1 MIMNENDE
9 KNIKENTKLNSS
21 EKNPNEK
28 NNENNIKT
36 DLNSN
41 PEIKL
46 INKENDS
53 RDSTEDLNSSNESK
67 KNYSNNSNND
77 LNKSEEKTKISE
89 NHFEPNKIKDEKT
102 NDEEKKNSE
111 ETQENITEE
120 KKKKDLEI
128 EKDVKDTH
136 PEELKIEKIQPLNYN
151 SGENDIKKK
160 TSEHKDKNEK
170 KIVSENLTYN
180 PSNNNQIF
188 GTNKNN
194 NIIIDN
200 DINLSIKNSE
210 LIGFSN
216 LGNTCYMNSFL
227 QILLHF
233 PNFINQLKEIVK
245 ENNLKINLIDNII
258 KLSDNRTNKKYL
270 RNIKYLM
277 GEVYEKYGEYV
288 QNDSQMFGIDLLN
301 EMICLLKNEKNLN
314 DSDEILMPKSK
325 IKEKINFNNIEKYK
339 KILFEEYKENC
350 NFKEENEIFLEKLF
364 QFHEYSIKVSAEN
377 VKNIVLEK
385 VEYET
390 FLNISLVIPQDKTRW
405 KLVDL
410 LKNKYQVLEMP
421 NNEVNNKIET
431 NFKNFNIN
439 EINIENNTN
448 SNNNEKKNFFESII
462 EYIKAFFN
470 YLFGK
475 NSEEKNIIIKNKVS
489 KKYRRLASL
498 PKILILSINR
508 AILGRNFN
516 TDNISYEEYLDMSP
530 FIDKEF
536 LSNIKSTKYKLFAV
550 NECYGYIRQSGH
562 CYSYIKVNNKW
573 FKFNDEY
580 VHENI
585 PKNPSNHV
593 VGLYYIQC

>member
-1 MIMNENDE
+1 MIINEKDE
-9 KNIKENTKLNSS
+9 KNIKANTNLNSS
-21 EKNPNEK
+21 EKKPNEK
-28 NNENNIKT
+28 INENNIKI

-41 PEIKL
+41 SSEIKL

-67 KNYSNNSNND
+67 KNVNN
-77 LNKSEEKTKISE
+77 
-89 NHFEPNKIKDEKT
+89 
-102 NDEEKKNSE
+102 
-111 ETQENITEE
+111 
-120 KKKKDLEI
+120 
-128 EKDVKDTH
+128 TH
-136 PEELKIEKIQPLNYN
+136 PEELKIEKIQTLNYYLT
-151 SGENDIKKK
+151 EKDIN
-160 TSEHKDKNEK
+160 HKDNNEK
-170 KIVSENLTYN
+170 KIVTESITYK
-180 PSNNNQIF
+180 PSNNKQIF
-188 GTNKNN
+188 ETNN
-194 NIIIDN
+194 NKKIDYE
-200 DINLSIKNSE
+200 INLSIKNSE

-258 KLSDNRTNKKYL
+258 KLSDNRTDKNYL

-277 GEVYEKYGEYV
+277 GKVYEKYGEYV

-301 EMICLLKNEKNLN
+301 EMICLLKNEKHLN
-314 DSDEILMPKSK
+314 DSDELLMQKSK

-390 FLNISLVIPQDKTRW
+390 FLNISLVIPKDKTRW
-405 KLVDL
+405 KIVDL
-410 LKNKYQVLEMP
+410 LKNKYQVLQMP
-421 NNEVNNKIET
+421 NNEDNNKIET
-431 NFKNFNIN
+431 NLKNLDIN

-448 SNNNEKKNFFESII
+448 SNNNEKKNFFDSII

-475 NSEEKNIIIKNKVS
+475 NSEEKNIITKKKVS

-516 TDNISYEEYLDMSP
+516 TDNISYEDYLDMSP
-530 FIDKEF
+530 FIDKDF
-536 LSNIKSTKYKLFAV
+536 LSNIKSTK
-550 NECYGYIRQSGH
+550 
-562 CYSYIKVNNKW
+562 
-573 FKFNDEY
+573 Y

>member
-1 MIMNENDE
+1 MIINEKDE
-9 KNIKENTKLNSS
+9 KNIKANPNLNSS
-21 EKNPNEK
+21 EKKPNEK
-28 NNENNIKT
+28 INENNIKI

-41 PEIKL
+41 SSEIKL

-67 KNYSNNSNND
+67 KNCSNNSNDD
-77 LNKSEEKTKISE
+77 LIKSEKTKISE
-89 NHFEPNKIKDEKT
+89 NNFNEPNKIKDEKK
-102 NDEEKKNSE
+102 NEGEKKNFE
-111 ETQENITEE
+111 ETQENITED
-120 KKKKDLEI
+120 KKKKALEI
-128 EKDVKDTH
+128 KKNVNNTH
-136 PEELKIEKIQPLNYN
+136 PEELKIEKIQTLNYYLT
-151 SGENDIKKK
+151 EKDIN
-160 TSEHKDKNEK
+160 HKDNNEK
-170 KIVSENLTYN
+170 KIVTESITYK
-180 PSNNNQIF
+180 PSNNKQIF
-188 GTNKNN
+188 ETNN
-194 NIIIDN
+194 NKKIDYE
-200 DINLSIKNSE
+200 INLSIKNSE

-258 KLSDNRTNKKYL
+258 KLSDNRTDKNYL

-277 GEVYEKYGEYV
+277 GKVYEKYGEYV

-301 EMICLLKNEKNLN
+301 EMICLLKNEKHLN
-314 DSDEILMPKSK
+314 DSDELLMQKSK

-350 NFKEENEIFLEKLF
+350 NHKEENEIFLEKLF
-364 QFHEYSIKVSAEN
+364 QFHEYTIKVSAEN

-390 FLNISLVIPQDKTRW
+390 FLNISLVIPKDKTRW
-405 KLVDL
+405 KIVDL
-410 LKNKYQVLEMP
+410 LKNKYQVLQMP
-421 NNEVNNKIET
+421 NNEDNNKIET
-431 NFKNFNIN
+431 NLKNLDIN

-448 SNNNEKKNFFESII
+448 SNNNEKKNFFDSII

-475 NSEEKNIIIKNKVS
+475 NSEEKNIITKKKVS

-516 TDNISYEEYLDMSP
+516 TDNISYEDYLDMSP
-530 FIDKEF
+530 FIDKDF

-550 NECYGYIRQSGH
+550 NECYGYIRHSGH